1 MLKKSTPDKLSF
13 AEWQFILTS
22 GNKEASEQVWT
33 AIKGKPVRL
42 VASVVESGRD
52 SLKLAGSVDDI
63 DAKKADITF
72 TLKEP
77 LPTARVP
84 KAGTQ
89 LTIQGVPSE
98 YSAEGDSFNLTF
110 TAGEVLTGLPEGA
123 KKPAAGAHS
132 HKSQ

>member
-1 MLKKSTPDKLSF
+1 LLPSF

-42 VASVVESGRD
+42 GASVVEGSRD

-63 DAKKADITF
+63 EAKKSDITL

-77 LPTARVP
+77 LAAARVP
-84 KAGTQ
+84 KAGAQ
-89 LTIQGVPSE
+89 LTIQGTPSE
-98 YSAEGDSFNLTF
+98 YTAEGDAFNLTI
-110 TAGEVLTGLPEGA
+110 TGGEVLAGLPEGA
-123 KKPAAGAHS
+123 KKPTAGAHKA
-132 HKSQ
+132 H